1 MADALDAPL
10 LTRLDDAAGYL
21 TLNRPAKGNALDPAL
36 IEALGVAFSGCLAD
50 GARCI
55 VFAGAGN
62 NFCTGSDLSDL
73 EALSDGD
80 LLLRF
85 VAIELLL
92 QRVHAAPVVTIAI
105 AHGRTLGAGADLFV
119 ACDRRIALTGS
130 SFSFPGP
137 GYRSR
142 SRHRA
147 PCATHRPRCSARAAG
162 RREVH

>member
-80 LLLRF
+80 LLLQF

-92 QRVHAAPVVTIAI
+92 QDESMP
-105 AHGRTLGAGADLFV
+105 
-119 ACDRRIALTGS
+119 
-130 SFSFPGP
+130 P
-137 GYRSR
+137 RS
-142 SRHRA
+142 
-147 PCATHRPRCSARAAG
+147 
-162 RREVH
+162 